1 MAAFDVAAVIADFEA
16 ASCMTSL
23 ELPHMTTGQRKV
35 TKKLLEQYP
44 DIRCDSYGFGADRRL
59 HLFKKGHCDSSPESQ
74 LLIDTQLVAELGE
87 WTCLQSSHLPSDEGR
102 LDFASIAKLAHQ
114 RKIELVDDRRRPSL
128 GSELKTAS
136 EQPPEL
142 ILPLTSENL
151 QIRNTFIHLSE
162 ASADERVVQSMPHGM
177 FKQCLLSEAVE
188 SFKVSPFCNT
198 PTSAGGDSPMF
209 SEADMDLEGMDNT
222 SQLSIGTLVKVEGLV
237 KLPAYN
243 GCSAVVQGWDES
255 TGRYSILIASPAG
268 LQQAKIKED
277 NLSMLLPC
285 P

>member
-1 MAAFDVAAVIADFEA
+1 MAAFDAAVVVADFVA
-16 ASCMTSL
+16 DSCITSL
-23 ELPHMTTGQRKV
+23 ELPHMTTGQRKA
-35 TKKLLEQYP
+35 TKKLLELYP

-59 HLFKKGHCDSSPESQ
+59 HLFKKGYCESSVEAQ
-74 LLIDTQLVAELGE
+74 LLSDTHLVTELE
-87 WTCLQSSHLPSDEGR
+87 ESACIQSSHVPSDEGR
-102 LDFASIAKLAHQ
+102 FDFASIAKLAHQ
-114 RKIELVDDRRRPSL
+114 RKIELVDD
-128 GSELKTAS
+128 KAAS

-162 ASADERVVQSMPHGM
+162 APSDERVVQSMPHGM

-188 SFKVSPFCNT
+188 AFKVAPFCNT
-198 PTSAGGDSPMF
+198 PTSAGGDSPML
-209 SEADMDLEGMDNT
+209 SESDMDLEGMEKT
-222 SQLSIGTLVKVEGLV
+222 SQFSIGALVKVEGLI

-243 GCSAVVQGWDES
+243 GCSAVVQGWDE
-255 TGRYSILIASPAG
+255 TTERYSILIASPGG
-268 LQQAKIKED
+268 LQQAKIKEE